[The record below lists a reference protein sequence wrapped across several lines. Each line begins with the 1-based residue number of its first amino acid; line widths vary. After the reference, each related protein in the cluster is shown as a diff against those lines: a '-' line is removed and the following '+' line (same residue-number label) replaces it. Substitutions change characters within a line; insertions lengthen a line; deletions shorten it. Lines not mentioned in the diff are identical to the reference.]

1 MRHYISDG
9 RRLYE
14 DENHGLFSK
23 KLAEW
28 AIGRMEVRDKA
39 TGELKRIIPRTM
51 SEVTEA
57 LKAIDADLPEA
68 MEYTALYLFNMAVA
82 DYPKTCEDDK
92 RRALFVAETL
102 TDPDGCPESVL
113 DCFEAKMAREGTPI
127 YWERYL

>member
-1 MRHYISDG
+1 MRRYISDG

-28 AIGRMEVRDKA
+28 AIDRMKVRDKA
-39 TGELKRIIPRTM
+39 TGELKPIIPRTL
-51 SEVTEA
+51 SEVKEA
-57 LKAIDADLPEA
+57 MKAIDADIPEA

-82 DYPKTCEDDK
+82 DYPKTCDDDK

-113 DCFEAKMAREGTPI
+113 DCFEAKMMEKGVPI
-127 YWERYL
+127 YWERML

>member
-28 AIGRMEVRDKA
+28 AVKGMLAKDKS
-39 TGELKRIIPRTM
+39 TGDLKPITPRTGR
-51 SEVTEA
+51 EVSEA
-57 LKAIDADLPEA
+57 LRAAGIDIPEA
-68 MEYTALYLFNMAVA
+68 MEYTAYYLFNMAIA
-82 DYPKTCEDDK
+82 DYPKALPDDAQ
-92 RRALFVAETL
+92 RALFVGETL
-102 TDPDGCPESVL
+102 KDPDGCPESVL

-127 YWERYL
+127 YWEKML